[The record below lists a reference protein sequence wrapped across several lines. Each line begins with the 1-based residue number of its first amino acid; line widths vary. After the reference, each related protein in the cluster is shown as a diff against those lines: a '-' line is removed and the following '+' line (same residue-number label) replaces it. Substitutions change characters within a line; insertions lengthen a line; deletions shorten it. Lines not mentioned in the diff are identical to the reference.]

1 METDET
7 NIQKSKEN
15 EEEEKGLS
23 KKLLNEWK
31 EWLGDFTMHGFGNII
46 NAEYV
51 FTRIIWTLLTTG
63 AIVYSI
69 YCKWT

>member
-31 EWLGDFTMHGFGNII
+31 EWLGDFTMHGFKNIMK
-46 NAEYV
+46 AEYPATRFV
-51 FTRIIWTLLTTG
+51 WILFTMG
-63 AIVYSI
+63 MIVYSI
-69 YCKWT
+69 YCK

>member
-23 KKLLNEWK
+23 KKLLNELAV
-31 EWLGDFTMHGFGNII
+31 WLLNHLNGWGMRVRFFN
-46 NAEYV
+46 
-51 FTRIIWTLLTTG
+51 L
-63 AIVYSI
+63 
-69 YCKWT
+69 K